1 MSPPPARRVVLI
13 VDDEAPIVTWLN
25 RALHGLDYDVVAAVD
40 NASAELV
47 LEHSK
52 VDAIILDLGLVGHSG
67 LELLEF
73 VRKRDNLA
81 NLPVLILT
89 GMLQLTPHDEESI
102 RQHRAHLFHKPVA
115 IQEIAATLARV
126 LSERAS

>member
-1 MSPPPARRVVLI
+1 MSPPTARRVVLI
-13 VDDEAPIVTWLN
+13 VDDEAPIVNWLN

-73 VRKRDNLA
+73 VRSHDNLA
-81 NLPVLILT
+81 SLPVLILT
-89 GMLQLTPHDEESI
+89 GMSQLTPHDEELI
-102 RQHRAHLFHKPVA
+102 RRHRAYVFHKPVA
-115 IQEIAATLARV
+115 IHEIAATLARE
-126 LSERAS
+126 LGERPL

>member
-1 MSPPPARRVVLI
+1 MI
-13 VDDEAPIVTWLN
+13 
-25 RALHGLDYDVVAAVD
+25 AAVD
-40 NASAELV
+40 NSSAELI

-73 VRKRDNLA
+73 VRKRDDLA

-89 GMLQLTPHDEESI
+89 GMSHLTPHEEEAI
-102 RQHRAHLFHKPVA
+102 RQHRAHVFHKPAA
-115 IQEIAATLARV
+115 IHEIAATLARV
-126 LSERAS
+126 LSERPL